1 MESKTRRL
9 RKYEADTTP
18 PEYLCVDQFMRDAVG
33 ARALHSALEL
43 GLIDDFLRQQS
54 ADFDSIATRSRLE
67 PRGLRLLLGMLS
79 ANHVVD
85 QQDGRFALSL
95 PFRTALQ
102 YRDLLEAK
110 LEFAALVAPD
120 FLGMFSTL
128 LAEPQRFF
136 ETAKIF
142 DLFSY
147 DRCFEPTPE
156 NLRMTRRWMRFT
168 TALTK
173 YEAQACID
181 RHDFSG
187 CRRLLDV
194 GGNSGE
200 FALRI
205 CKAHP
210 QILASVFDLPVVCDI
225 GAEHLRGQP
234 EAARIDFAMAGRAG
248 RAGDDFPS
256 GVDTVCF
263 KSMLHDW
270 PDREVEQFL
279 QGAYHSLVHGGT
291 LLIFERGIL
300 DPGLQPIP
308 YSLIPIM
315 LFFRSY
321 RRPDEYLARLER
333 IGFRDATVRLVQL
346 EMPFLLITAVK

>member
-1 MESKTRRL
+1 MTVSL
-9 RKYEADTTP
+9 RQDGTEGMRP
-18 PEYLCVDQFMRDAVG
+18 GYLCIEDFMRDLVG
-33 ARALHSALEL
+33 ARALQSAFEL
-43 GLIDDFLRQQS
+43 GLIDDLSRQQT
-54 ADFDSIATRSRLE
+54 ADFASLAARSRTD
-67 PRGLRLLLGMLS
+67 PRGLHLLLGILR
-79 ANHVVD
+79 ANRVVEER
-85 QQDGRFALSL
+85 DGRFELSV
-95 PFRTALQ
+95 PFVMTLK

-110 LEFAALVAPD
+110 LDFAALVAPD
-120 FLGMFSTL
+120 FLDMFTTL
-128 LAEPQRFF
+128 LIEPRRFF
-136 ETAKIF
+136 ETARIF

-147 DRCFEPTPE
+147 DRCFESTPE
-156 NLRMTRRWMRFT
+156 NVRMTRRWMRFT

-181 RHDFSG
+181 HHDFSD

-210 QILASVFDLPVVCDI
+210 RVKATVLDLPVVCEI
-225 GAEHLRGQP
+225 GMEHLRGEP
-234 EAARIDFAMAGRAG
+234 EAERIAFVDAGRAG
-248 RAGDDFPS
+248 NAFPS
-256 GVDTVCF
+256 GFDTACF

-279 QGAYHSLVHGGT
+279 EGAYRSLDRGGT
-291 LLIFERGIL
+291 LLIFERGIF
-300 DPGLQPIP
+300 DTGLQPIP

-321 RRPDEYLARLER
+321 RAPDDYLAQLER
-333 IGFRDATVRLVQL
+333 IGFRDIKVQVIQL

>member
-1 MESKTRRL
+1 MPWSTATTREPPRVNAVP
-9 RKYEADTTP
+9 R
-18 PEYLCVDQFMRDAVG
+18 PEYLCVDEFMRDVVG
-33 ARALHSALEL
+33 ARALQSALEL

-54 ADFDSIATRSRLE
+54 ADFDSIRTRFHLE
-67 PRGLRLLLGMLS
+67 PRGLRLLLGMLC
-79 ANHVVD
+79 ANHVVAE
-85 QQDGRFALSL
+85 QDGRFDLTV

-110 LEFAALVAPD
+110 LEFAALVTPD
-120 FLGMFSTL
+120 FLGMFTTL
-128 LAEPQRFF
+128 LAEPRRFF

-147 DRCFEPTPE
+147 DRCFESTPE

-181 RHDFSG
+181 HHDFSG

-210 QILASVFDLPVVCDI
+210 HVLASVFDLPVVCDI
-225 GAEHLRGQP
+225 GAEHLRGRP
-234 EAARIDFAMAGRAG
+234 EAARIDFIKAGS
-248 RAGDDFPS
+248 AGDEFPS
-256 GVDTVCF
+256 GFDTVCF

-270 PDREVEQFL
+270 PDEEMDQFL
-279 QGAYHSLVHGGT
+279 RSAYRSLDKGGT
-291 LLIFERGIL
+291 LLVFERGML

-308 YSLIPIM
+308 YSLIPLL

-321 RRPDEYLARLER
+321 RAPDEYLARLER
-333 IGFRDATVRLVQL
+333 IGFRDARVQLVQL

>member
-1 MESKTRRL
+1 MPWSAATTR
-9 RKYEADTTP
+9 EP
-18 PEYLCVDQFMRDAVG
+18 PRVNAVTRPGYLCVDEFMRDAVG
-33 ARALHSALEL
+33 ARALQSALEL
-43 GLIDDFLRQQS
+43 GLIDDLLRQHS
-54 ADFDSIATRSRLE
+54 ADFDSIGTRSHLE
-67 PRGLRLLLGMLS
+67 PRGLRLLLGMLC

-85 QQDGRFALSL
+85 LQDGRYELTVS
-95 PFRTALQ
+95 FRTALR

-181 RHDFSG
+181 HHDFSG

-210 QILASVFDLPVVCDI
+210 QVLASVFDLPVVCDI

-248 RAGDDFPS
+248 DDFPA
-256 GVDTVCF
+256 GFDTVCF

-270 PDREVEQFL
+270 PDREVDRFL
-279 QGAYHSLVHGGT
+279 RSAYHSLDHGGT

-300 DPGLQPIP
+300 DAGLQPIP